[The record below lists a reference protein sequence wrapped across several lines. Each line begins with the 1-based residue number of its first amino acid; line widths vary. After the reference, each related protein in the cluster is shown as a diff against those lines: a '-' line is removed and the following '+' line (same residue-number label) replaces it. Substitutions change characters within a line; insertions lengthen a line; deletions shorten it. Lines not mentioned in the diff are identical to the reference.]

1 MLNIPRANLNNYY
14 DEMHTDK
21 RPSKGVFFGVKTI
34 FNCPY
39 YNFNANNFFDVLRPF
54 MDGLHRHLG
63 SGRELPLVQ
72 IR

>member
-34 FNCPY
+34 ILLSLLSKDVKTDINTL
-39 YNFNANNFFDVLRPF
+39 YNVYNKT
-54 MDGLHRHLG
+54 
-63 SGRELPLVQ
+63 S
-72 IR
+72 